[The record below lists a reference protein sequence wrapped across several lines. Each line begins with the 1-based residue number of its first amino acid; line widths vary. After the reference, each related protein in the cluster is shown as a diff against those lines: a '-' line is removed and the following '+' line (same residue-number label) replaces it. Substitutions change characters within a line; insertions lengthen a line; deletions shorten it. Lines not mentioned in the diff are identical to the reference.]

1 MKKIILPFLVF
12 SILFS
17 CKDDKLVKAQGS
29 PTPVKNEVVKDSA
42 ANDEVVVEEDF
53 KNDFEILL
61 PDGYRDDEGKNPAN
75 ALNKD
80 WIDLFEENG
89 SYYLGKT
96 DFTIEK
102 GYDECVG
109 DSIRSIVSK
118 NKSVLFMD
126 DPKLKL
132 GKIKALKLTKNKIW
146 PDEKLTL
153 KFDNTDYV
161 FRAEGK
167 VLSTEKRSLD
177 DNKEEIYKKVENY
190 KLYLKANNG
199 PEKLLL
205 QVETFNDT
213 FVELLFAGD
222 IDNDGKL
229 DFIFGANRDYEETRV
244 MLFLSSKAENKEPV
258 KKVSQIAIQFDC

>member
-1 MKKIILPFLVF
+1 ML

-17 CKDDKLVKAQGS
+17 CKDHHDVKTQKAS
-29 PTPVKNEVVKDSA
+29 KPVKNQVVKDSVV
-42 ANDEVVVEEDF
+42 NDEVVVEEDF
-53 KNDFEILL
+53 KNDFDILL
-61 PDGYRDDEGKNPAN
+61 QHGYRDDEGSNPAN
-75 ALNKD
+75 SLNKN
-80 WIDLFEENG
+80 WVDLFEENG
-89 SYYLGKT
+89 EYYLGKA
-96 DFTIEK
+96 DFKIEK
-102 GYDECVG
+102 GFDECVG
-109 DSIRSIVSK
+109 DSLRSIISK
-118 NKSVLFMD
+118 NKSLLFMD
-126 DPKLKL
+126 YSQLKL
-132 GKIKALKLTKNKIW
+132 GKIKTLKLAKNKIW
-146 PDEKLTL
+146 PDEKVTL
-153 KFDNTDYV
+153 KFNNTDYF

-177 DNKEEIYKKVENY
+177 DNKEEVYKKVENY

-205 QVETFNDT
+205 QVDTFNDT

-244 MLFLSSKAENKEPV
+244 MLFLSSKAENEEPV

>member
-1 MKKIILPFLVF
+1 MKNIILTFLVF
-12 SILFS
+12 SILVS
-17 CKDDKLVKAQGS
+17 CKDDKLVKSQKS
-29 PTPVKNEVVKDSA
+29 QIPVKTQIVKDSVVR
-42 ANDEVVVEEDF
+42 DEDIVDEDV

-61 PDGYRDDEGKNPAN
+61 PDGYRDDQGKNPAN
-75 ALNKD
+75 SLNKN
-80 WIDLFEENG
+80 WIDLFEEAG
-89 SYYLGKT
+89 TYYLGKA

-102 GYDECVG
+102 GFDECVG
-109 DSIRSIVSK
+109 DSLRSIVSK
-118 NKSVLFMD
+118 NKSLLFMD
-126 DPKLKL
+126 YPELKL
-132 GKIKALKLTKNKIW
+132 GKIKSLKLAKNKIW
-146 PDEKLTL
+146 PGEKVTL
-153 KFDNTDYV
+153 KFDDTDYV

-177 DNKEEIYKKVENY
+177 DNKQEIYKKVENY

-244 MLFLSSKAENKEPV
+244 MLFLSSKSENDEPV

>member
-1 MKKIILPFLVF
+1 MKKIILPFLLF

-17 CKDDKLVKAQGS
+17 CKDDKVIKTHGAQ
-29 PTPVKNEVVKDSA
+29 TPVKNQVVKDSA
-42 ANDEVVVEEDF
+42 VSDEVLVEEDV

-61 PDGYRDDEGKNPAN
+61 PDGYRDNQGENPAN
-75 ALNKD
+75 SLNKD
-80 WIDLFEENG
+80 WIDLFEQNG
-89 SYYLGKT
+89 TYYLGKT

-109 DSIRSIVSK
+109 DSTRSIVSK
-118 NKSVLFMD
+118 NKSILFMNY
-126 DPKLKL
+126 PKLKL
-132 GKIKALKLTKNKIW
+132 GKIKSLKLDKNKIW
-146 PDEKLTL
+146 PGEKVTL
-153 KFDNTDYV
+153 KFEKADYV

-167 VLSTEKRSLD
+167 VLSTEKRILD

-190 KLYLKANNG
+190 KLFLKTNNG

-244 MLFLSSKAENKEPV
+244 ILFLSSKAENEEPV
-258 KKVSQIAIQFDC
+258 KKVSELAIQFDC